1 MAAPDIRG
9 ANLSAAAGPPRKGKQ
24 IALAFVVVYPL
35 VTVLNTLIAPRLEVV
50 PQPLR
55 GILIVLC
62 MATML
67 TYVLPWASRRAAG
80 WLTRQVDRAATAA
93 PE

>member
-1 MAAPDIRG
+1 MSAPETSG
-9 ANLSAAAGPPRKGKQ
+9 AHLSAAARPPRKWKQ

-35 VTVLNTLIAPRLEVV
+35 VTLLNTVIAPQIAFI

-62 MATML
+62 MATVL
-67 TYVLPWASRRAAG
+67 TYVLPWASKRAAG
-80 WLTRQVDRAATAA
+80 WLSR
-93 PE
+93 

>member
-1 MAAPDIRG
+1 MAAPDSKG
-9 ANLSAAAGPPRKGKQ
+9 AHPSAAARPSRKWKQ

-35 VTVLNTLIAPRLEVV
+35 VTVLNTVIAPQISFI

-62 MATML
+62 MASVL
-67 TYVLPWASRRAAG
+67 TYVLPWASKRAAG
-80 WLTRQVDRAATAA
+80 WLSR
-93 PE
+93 

>member
-1 MAAPDIRG
+1 MAALDPTG
-9 ANLSAAAGPPRKGKQ
+9 ATPSAAARPPREGKQ

-35 VTVLNTLIAPRLEVV
+35 VTVLNTIIAPQISFI

-62 MATML
+62 MATVL
-67 TYVLPWASRRAAG
+67 TYVLPWTSKKAAH
-80 WLTRQVDRAATAA
+80 WLGR
-93 PE
+93 

>member
-1 MAAPDIRG
+1 MSAPETSG
-9 ANLSAAAGPPRKGKQ
+9 AHISAAGRPPRKRKQ

-35 VTVLNTLIAPRLEVV
+35 VTVLNTVIAPQIAFI

-62 MATML
+62 MATVL
-67 TYVLPWASRRAAG
+67 TYVLPWASK
-80 WLTRQVDRAATAA
+80 RAATWLTT
-93 PE
+93 

>member
-1 MAAPDIRG
+1 MSAPETSG
-9 ANLSAAAGPPRKGKQ
+9 AHPSAAARPPRKWKQ

-35 VTVLNTLIAPRLEVV
+35 VTVLNTVIAPQIAFI

-62 MATML
+62 MATVL
-67 TYVLPWASRRAAG
+67 TYVLPWANKRAST
-80 WLTRQVDRAATAA
+80 WLTR
-93 PE
+93 

>member
-1 MAAPDIRG
+1 MSAPAPMG
-9 ANLSAAAGPPRKGKQ
+9 ESTSAAARPPRKWKQ

-35 VTVLNTLIAPRLEVV
+35 VTVLNTVIAPQISFI

-62 MATML
+62 MATVL
-67 TYVLPWASRRAAG
+67 TYVLPWASKRAAG
-80 WLTRQVDRAATAA
+80 WLTK
-93 PE
+93 